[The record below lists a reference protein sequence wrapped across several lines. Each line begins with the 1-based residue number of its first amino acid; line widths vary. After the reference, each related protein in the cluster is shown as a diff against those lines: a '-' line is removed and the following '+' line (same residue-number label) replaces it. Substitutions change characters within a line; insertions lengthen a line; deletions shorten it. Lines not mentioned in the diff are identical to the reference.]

1 MLDTEYNA
9 AAKLLNVL
17 QEQNKTITLI
27 YELQKALRTTVNE
40 KNWINL
46 QNNAIKLTKLSENF
60 SELEMKR
67 VSYFSYFGNELGND
81 VYKISK
87 KIHIDFSKKIIFEYN
102 TLRQKLAVSK
112 IENNSLNDY
121 IRITSNFIQGVFDN
135 VIPQRKNIVYSR
147 NGQLIKNQP
156 KSLVVNAVL

>member
-27 YELQKALRTTVNE
+27 YELQKALRTTVND

-67 VSYFSYFGNELGND
+67 VSYFAFFGNEIGND

-87 KIHIDFSKKIIFEYN
+87 KIHVDFSKKIIFEYN